1 MRVFLVRWRWMG
13 CGERWDHRNLNLFYR
28 ISSYLVTLLHL
39 VLVMISLEAVL
50 ERRPFSMYTQQV
62 SLTMRLTLMAGL
74 CLLEFSG
81 MSKWVY
87 AGIECYL

>member
-1 MRVFLVRWRWMG
+1 MRDG
-13 CGERWDHRNLNLFYR
+13 DHRNLNLFYR

-39 VLVMISLEAVL
+39 GLVMISLEAVL

-62 SLTMRLTLMAGL
+62 SLMMRFTLMAGL

-81 MSKWVY
+81 MSK
-87 AGIECYL
+87 